1 MLLLTNTLDQS
12 TRRNN
17 HMLDKDQIENWDGK
31 EVITEKESEEKE
43 KKLKDFREQAEYL
56 KED

>member
-1 MLLLTNTLDQS
+1 
-12 TRRNN
+12 
-17 HMLDKDQIENWDGK
+17 MLDKDQIENWDGK